1 MFYASDMPLPPPPPQ
16 YNDSRPLCELEADL
30 CRKLSCGGQCHSQD
44 SLNNSGYSD
53 VEEEDDEEL
62 EDVAE
67 AEEEEEEED
76 GYYHIMPRKNHHQH
90 NPHGMAVTTASAAAA
105 ARGHHV
111 LNPECNNS
119 QIESHSCQTNYEDHA
134 TQTEDESEAD
144 SGADDQ
150 ENLKDEAAVLFPPY
164 GKSLIFVDSAFD
176 PRHTT
181 ATYYS

>member
-53 VEEEDDEEL
+53 VEEEDEEL
-62 EDVAE
+62 LEDCVDVAE
-67 AEEEEEEED
+67 AEEED
-76 GYYHIMPRKNHHQH
+76 GYYHIMPRTNHHQH
-90 NPHGMAVTTASAAAA
+90 NQHGLVVAANSAAA
-105 ARGHHV
+105 ARGNHHV
-111 LNPECNNS
+111 GHQLLNPECNNTS

-144 SGADDQ
+144 SGAEEQ
-150 ENLKDEAAVLFPPY
+150 EDLKDEAAVLFPSY
-164 GKSLIFVDSAFD
+164 GKSPAGIGIL
-176 PRHTT
+176 T
-181 ATYYS
+181 ALYYS